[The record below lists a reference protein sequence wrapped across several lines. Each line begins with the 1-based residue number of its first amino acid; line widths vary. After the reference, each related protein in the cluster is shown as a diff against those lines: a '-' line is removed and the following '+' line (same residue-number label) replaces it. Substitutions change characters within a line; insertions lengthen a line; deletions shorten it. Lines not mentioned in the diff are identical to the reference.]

1 MDELEF
7 EEFEL
12 SETANDEDTINHC
25 NSGVIC
31 DMVKNALEKDPIPKI
46 IY

>member
-7 EEFEL
+7 EKFEL
-12 SETANDEDTINHC
+12 DENVNEEDTINYC